1 MYFRYGTMNA
11 SKSMQLLAVAHNYQ
25 EQDKKVLIF
34 YPATD
39 TRGDVDTVSSR
50 IGISKPAIRIDNS
63 MDIISAIISD
73 IPNCVLVDEA
83 QFLTKQNVLDF
94 VKVVDELN
102 IPVICYGLLR
112 DFKNELFEGS
122 YNLVCYADKLEEIKT
137 ICTYCNKKAT
147 MVLRFVNNEPKY
159 EGEQVQIGG
168 NESYKSVCRKHYF
181 DPKIEIFEK
190 VKSAEY
196 YYPAYISS
204 KNTNKQPINQ
214 M

>member
-1 MYFRYGTMNA
+1 LYFRYGTMNA

-50 IGISKPAIRIDNS
+50 IGISKPAIRIDDKIN
-63 MDIISAIISD
+63 IISVVKNVMPD
-73 IPNCVLVDEA
+73 CVLVDES
-83 QFLTKQNVLDF
+83 QFLTKNNVLDF
-94 VKVVDELN
+94 TRIVDELN

-112 DFKNELFEGS
+112 DFKNQLFEGS
-122 YNLVCYADKLEEIKT
+122 YNLICYADKLEEIKT

-147 MVLRFVNNEPKY
+147 MILRFMNSEPIY

-168 NESYKSVCRKHYF
+168 NEDYKSVCRKHYF
-181 DPKIEIFEK
+181 DPIIETPQNK
-190 VKSAEY
+190 HDAEY
-196 YYPAYISS
+196 YYPSYIP
-204 KNTNKQPINQ
+204 KK
-214 M
+214 

>member
-1 MYFRYGTMNA
+1 MNA

-39 TRGDVDTVSSR
+39 TRGDDGAVSSR
-50 IGISKPAIRIDNS
+50 IGISKPAIKIDGKLN
-63 MDIISAIISD
+63 IISAVKSIMPD
-73 IPNCVLVDEA
+73 CVLVDES
-83 QFLTKQNVLDF
+83 QFLTKQNILDF
-94 VKVVDELN
+94 AKVVDELN

-181 DPKIEIFEK
+181 NPKYKETGK
-190 VKSAEY
+190 VKNAEY
-196 YYPAYISS
+196 YYPSYIH
-204 KNTNKQPINQ
+204 KMQNPVIPL
-214 M
+214 